1 MDEEL
6 KKKITFEISE
16 IDILLDHAS
25 VLLQKCKVQEPDFIE
40 LSAVGSTLHSFY
52 NGLENIFQLIRKEI
66 DKTNDTSGRWHADLL
81 DAMFKE
87 TENRPAVIDES
98 LRTPL
103 SDYMGF
109 RHFFRHAYGYHLRW
123 DLAKPLFEN
132 MQETWNFTKEC
143 VLKFTEPVSNSDV
156 KQNDSNTQNPN

>member
-6 KKKITFEISE
+6 KKKIYFEISE
-16 IDILLDHAS
+16 IDTLLAHAS
-25 VLLQKCKVQEPDFIE
+25 VLLEKCQLQEPDFIE

-52 NGLENIFQLIRKEI
+52 NGLENIFQIIRKEI
-66 DKTNDTSGRWHADLL
+66 DKTNSQSKRWHSELL

-87 TENRPAVIDES
+87 TEHRPAVLDES
-98 LRTPL
+98 LREQL

-132 MQETWNFTKEC
+132 ISAVWKSTKDC
-143 VLKFTEPVSNSDV
+143 VQKFII
-156 KQNDSNTQNPN
+156 

>member
-6 KKKITFEISE
+6 KKKINFEISE
-16 IDILLDHAS
+16 IDTLLDHAT
-25 VLLQKCKVQEPDFIE
+25 VLLQKCKIQEPDFIE

-52 NGLENIFQLIRKEI
+52 NGLENIFQLIHKEI
-66 DKTNDTSGRWHADLL
+66 DKINDTSGRWHATLL
-81 DAMFKE
+81 DAMFKK
-87 TENRPAVIDES
+87 TENRPAVLDES
-98 LRTPL
+98 LREQL

-132 MQETWNFTKEC
+132 LSEVWKSTKEY
-143 VLKFTEPVSNSDV
+143 VLKFIG
-156 KQNDSNTQNPN
+156 

>member
-6 KKKITFEISE
+6 KKKIHFEISE
-16 IDILLDHAS
+16 IDTLLDHAS
-25 VLLQKCKVQEPDFIE
+25 VLLQKCQIQEPDFIE

-52 NGLENIFQLIRKEI
+52 NGLENIFLLIRKEI
-66 DKTNDTSGRWHADLL
+66 DKTNAQSERWHAELL

-87 TENRPAVIDES
+87 TENRPTILDES
-98 LRTPL
+98 LRDQL

-132 MQETWNFTKEC
+132 VSAVWNATKEC
-143 VLKFTEPVSNSDV
+143 VLKFVEPASDSQENDTE
-156 KQNDSNTQNPN
+156 TT